1 MQLNSEATCSGSN
14 GSKNALTASLAAS
27 HGVSALTEAEL
38 AANDMAANT
47 HDAIDFISLTIQR
60 PVRQHDRP
68 RSLLT
73 LAARDQAS
81 KQYPERAKPEQ
92 IRDNHSEGPAVTKL
106 PPHWR
111 LREAE

>member
-1 MQLNSEATCSGSN
+1 MQLFCVVLCFGFF
-14 GSKNALTASLAAS
+14 GSKNAIPASLAAS

-38 AANDMAANT
+38 AANDLAANT
-47 HDAIDFISLTIQR
+47 LYAIDFISLSIQR

-92 IRDNHSEGPAVTKL
+92 IRDNHSEGPTVTKQ